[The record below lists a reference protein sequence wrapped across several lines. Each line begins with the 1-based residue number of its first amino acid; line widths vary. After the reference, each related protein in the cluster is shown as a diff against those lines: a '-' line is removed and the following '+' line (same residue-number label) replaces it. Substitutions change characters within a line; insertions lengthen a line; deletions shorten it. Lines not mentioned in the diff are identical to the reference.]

1 MDGSAAYRDGSFCG
15 YLRGGAVGGQRGAQA
30 QDEPLLATIDGVPAF
45 VNYLNLG
52 LTQCS
57 KGRGIRD
64 NRQINSSCGCGREGA
79 SMAARKKKTVKPGT
93 RKTRSPKATAQGALI
108 ENVQQIWLAGMGA
121 VAKAQK
127 EGPAAFEDAVAEGF
141 KLLTRSR
148 SNAEEMI
155 REALET
161 AQESVQAKFGSARD
175 QATETWDNLETLF
188 QSRVHK
194 AMNQLG
200 VPTAEEIRV
209 LTRRVG
215 ELNATVK
222 TLSAKQARAK
232 RSAGKAPAKR
242 RARAKTAR

>member
-1 MDGSAAYRDGSFCG
+1 
-15 YLRGGAVGGQRGAQA
+15 
-30 QDEPLLATIDGVPAF
+30 
-45 VNYLNLG
+45 
-52 LTQCS
+52 
-57 KGRGIRD
+57 
-64 NRQINSSCGCGREGA
+64 
-79 SMAARKKKTVKPGT
+79 MAARRKKTTTKSRP
-93 RKTRSPKATAQGALI
+93 RKSRAKATTAQGALI

-121 VAKAQK
+121 VSKAQK
-127 EGPAAFEDAVAEGF
+127 EGPAAFQDAVAEGF

-148 SNAEEMI
+148 SNAEEVI
-155 REALET
+155 RDAFES
-161 AQESVQAKFGSARD
+161 AQESVQTRLGSARD

-209 LTRRVG
+209 LTRRVA
-215 ELNATVK
+215 ELNDTVK

-232 RSAGKAPAKR
+232 RAAGKAPAKR